1 MSYLCTDTHATEKLH
16 ACEDVRQISYT
27 CLESLRKSCHFQNGE
42 RKSWKVKEFKNNLRD
57 GQVVKEFL

>member
-1 MSYLCTDTHATEKLH
+1 MEKLH

-27 CLESLRKSCHFQNGE
+27 CVESLRKSCHFQNGE